1 MARRDMARRDKKVA
15 ADGAGFGGSLGD
27 LLRAQ
32 GIAPAA
38 ESKPEPAAATPATP
52 EPAAGPHLAALPK
65 IILRRTR
72 KGHGGRTVTLIEKL
86 DSLAPADREALARD
100 VRHGLGTGARVE
112 GDAIVVQG
120 DVADRL
126 TPWLTAR
133 GARRIVVS

>member
-1 MARRDMARRDKKVA
+1 MARRDKKVA

-27 LLRAQ
+27 LLRAR
-32 GIAPAA
+32 GLAPAEA
-38 ESKPEPAAATPATP
+38 SEPASDAAPAPETRA
-52 EPAAGPHLAALPK
+52 EPAAGSSLAALPK

-86 DSLAPADREALARD
+86 EPLPPAELEALARD

-126 TPWLTAR
+126 APWLTAR